1 MDPLLLS
8 RWQFAITTVY
18 HFFFVPLSIGLS
30 LLIAIMQTVYYKTGN
45 DTYKRM
51 AKFWG
56 HLFLINFAIGV
67 ATGIVQEFQFGMNWS
82 AYARFVGD
90 IFGAP
95 LAIEALMA
103 FFIESTFLGLWIF
116 GWDKLPKLAHLACIW
131 LVAIATTISAFWI
144 LVANSFMQQP
154 VGYAL
159 RNGRAEMTDF
169 LALLTS
175 GHVWVQ
181 WPHTVT
187 SALATAAFFVLGIS
201 AFQLLRA
208 GNLASRDMFRRSFG
222 IGAVTAL
229 IATIL
234 VVLIGHAQAQY
245 MITIQPMKM
254 AAAEALWETADP
266 APMSLFTVASV
277 PEQRDLFVVK
287 MPGML
292 SFLAYN
298 RFEGEVP
305 GIKDLQ
311 AAAVAR
317 YGPGNY
323 VPDVFVTYWTF
334 RAMVGAG
341 FAMLLLALIGV
352 YLAMRNRFER
362 RRLYLKLLVLAIGL
376 PYLANATGWIFTE
389 MGRQPW
395 IVFGL
400 LSTQAAVSPTVSGGM
415 VLFSLLGFTL
425 VYLVLIAATLYLM
438 IRHITHVPGDVGAQP
453 APERLAVPLPRM
465 HRAGD

>member
-1 MDPLLLS
+1 
-8 RWQFAITTVY
+8 
-18 HFFFVPLSIGLS
+18 
-30 LLIAIMQTVYYKTGN
+30 
-45 DTYKRM
+45 
-51 AKFWG
+51 
-56 HLFLINFAIGV
+56 
-67 ATGIVQEFQFGMNWS
+67 
-82 AYARFVGD
+82 
-90 IFGAP
+90 
-95 LAIEALMA
+95 
-103 FFIESTFLGLWIF
+103 
-116 GWDKLPKLAHLACIW
+116 
-131 LVAIATTISAFWI
+131 
-144 LVANSFMQQP
+144 
-154 VGYAL
+154 
-159 RNGRAEMTDF
+159 
-169 LALLTS
+169 
-175 GHVWVQ
+175 
-181 WPHTVT
+181 
-187 SALATAAFFVLGIS
+187 
-201 AFQLLRA
+201 
-208 GNLASRDMFRRSFG
+208 
-222 IGAVTAL
+222 
-229 IATIL
+229 
-234 VVLIGHAQAQY
+234 

-254 AAAEALWETADP
+254 AADEALWETADP

-400 LSTQAAVSPTVSGGM
+400 LSTQAAVSPTAMLVS
-415 VLFSLLGFTL
+415 
-425 VYLVLIAATLYLM
+425 
-438 IRHITHVPGDVGAQP
+438 Q
-453 APERLAVPLPRM
+453 
-465 HRAGD
+465 